1 MRFARLAVPA
11 LVVLLAPAIALASE
25 EGGGHGGHLWW
36 HLANLA
42 LVIGLIVY
50 FARTPIR
57 TFMAERRQNIEAGI
71 ESARRE
77 LAEAERLLA
86 ECNERIASLDREVEG
101 IRNTVRAQAENER
114 ERLLAD
120 ARSVAERIR
129 RDAQLAVEQEARG
142 ARASLRNEAAEMAV
156 RLAGDL
162 LKRQVTDSD
171 RSRLVDE
178 FVERVESSPP
188 AAANRS

>member
-1 MRFARLAVPA
+1 MTRARSVAAA
-11 LVVLLAPAIALASE
+11 LFVSLAPALALASE
-25 EGGGHGGHLWW
+25 EGGGASSNLVW

-42 LVIGLIVY
+42 LVIGVIVY

-77 LAEAERLLA
+77 LAEAEHLLA
-86 ECNERIASLDREVEG
+86 ECNQRIASLDREVEG

-120 ARSVAERIR
+120 ARNTAERIR
-129 RDAQLAVEQEARG
+129 RDAQLAVEQEARN
-142 ARASLRNEAAEMAV
+142 ARQALRNEAAEMAV

-162 LKRQVTDSD
+162 LKRQVSEAD

-188 AAANRS
+188 SAANRS

>member
-1 MRFARLAVPA
+1 VS
-11 LVVLLAPAIALASE
+11 LAPALAFASE
-25 EGGGHGGHLWW
+25 ESGGGSGNLIW

-42 LVIGLIVY
+42 LVLAVIIY

-57 TFMAERRQNIEAGI
+57 TFMAERRQNIETGI
-71 ESARRE
+71 ESARRD
-77 LAEAERLLA
+77 LAEAEQRLA
-86 ECNERIASLDREVEG
+86 ECNQRIASLDREVEG
-101 IRNTVRAQAENER
+101 IVAAVRAQAETER

-120 ARSVAERIR
+120 ARSAAERIR
-129 RDAQLAVEQEARG
+129 RDAQLAVAQEARS
-142 ARASLRNEAAEMAV
+142 ARQALRNEAAEMAV

-178 FVERVESSPP
+178 FVERVETSPP
-188 AAANRS
+188 AANRS